1 MYARTIGCANTL
13 AGANTQTQS
22 LNIEGCICNVGHS
35 RVFCINNFCEH
46 HPPPFPQAQEAQDD
60 LLKTKEELQMVMTA
74 PIQAPPPPMFVEV
87 PMFVDNHDV
96 LMVEEQND
104 SENNSTY
111 SADLQ
116 NEGFNDHRLEE
127 ERLTEAEKN
136 ERVQRQLM
144 VRVI

>member
-1 MYARTIGCANTL
+1 M
-13 AGANTQTQS
+13 
-22 LNIEGCICNVGHS
+22 GHS